1 MTVSIV
7 NCKFNLATA
16 NSEATCVLTNGGV
29 IDIKGCE
36 FRGNKDEPSSGVIV
50 FKSHMMIH
58 DCGFQLFKNQ
68 AIFVWGEHDSRVMV
82 YDSMIRNNDKIG
94 ITLVG
99 EGFGP

>member
-1 MTVSIV
+1 MQVKIV

-36 FRGNKDEPSSGVIV
+36 FRGNNEEPSSGVIV
-50 FKSHMMIH
+50 FKSHMVIV

-68 AIFVWGEHDSRVMV
+68 AVFVCGEHDSRVV
-82 YDSMIRNNDKIG
+82 I
-94 ITLVG
+94 
-99 EGFGP
+99 